1 MRDTELSPL
10 NKEMR
15 CTAYTN
21 KYTQPP
27 HQVRTQDNDT
37 HKYPVLQSIR
47 NKNKNDINKSIIILP
62 TCTVHV
68 YAIMHTSILME
79 HYYVP

>member
-47 NKNKNDINKSIIILP
+47 NKNKNDINKSIII
-62 TCTVHV
+62 
-68 YAIMHTSILME
+68 
-79 HYYVP
+79 